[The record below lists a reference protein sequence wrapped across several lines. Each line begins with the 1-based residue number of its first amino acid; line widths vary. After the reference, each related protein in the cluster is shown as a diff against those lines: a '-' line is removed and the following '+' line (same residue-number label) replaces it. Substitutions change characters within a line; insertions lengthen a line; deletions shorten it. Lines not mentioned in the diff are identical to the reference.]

1 MLIQH
6 TYSHACGH
14 TGTGPI
20 LTYAM
25 ESPFSTPNPASSQQ
39 TVEGVLVALPFLCPY
54 CLPNTTHNTPP
65 GSGILCMFAHHY
77 WIPLK
82 IIALH
87 ELRPMDWAP
96 SFEWNAMC
104 GRWEVRHMAWI
115 PMPEGYVRIDTINEE
130 ETDEQ
135 VIGGRE
141 ELGRFGYVQ
150 RGLIKTRTQV
160 RSAWKER
167 RGVGEMMSKCVGSG
181 SRMAGLISQFHAA
194 VKSGEMAGR
203 YE

>member
-6 TYSHACGH
+6 TYTHACGH

-25 ESPFSTPNPASSQQ
+25 ESPFSTPPPGSQQ
-39 TVEGVLVALPFLCPY
+39 TVKGVLVPLLFLCPF

-65 GSGILCMFAHHY
+65 GSGILCIFAHPY
-77 WIPLK
+77 WIPVK
-82 IIALH
+82 TIALH
-87 ELRPMDWAP
+87 DLRPMDWAP
-96 SFEWNAMC
+96 SLEYNAMY

-115 PMPEGYVRIDTINEE
+115 PMPEGYVTISEE
-130 ETDEQ
+130 EGDGGDEQ

-150 RGLIKTRTQV
+150 RGLIRTRTEV

-167 RGVGEMMSKCVGSG
+167 GGVEEMMSRGVGSG

-194 VKSGEMAGR
+194 VKSGKMAGR